1 MGRRREMSALEI
13 KYYLENR
20 DWLCEHSNYEDIE
33 AMDEMIPYDLIH
45 ELLKDIR
52 RLQTLVMETRDEV
65 NALSPIGKVY
75 DMTAENV
82 FSGIYDDHPAL
93 DRYIK
98 LFEGDALI
106 PWEC

>member
-1 MGRRREMSALEI
+1 MGAFEM

-20 DWLCEHSNYEDIE
+20 DWLCEYLGYEDIE
-33 AMDEMIPYDLIH
+33 AMDEMVPYDLIH

-52 RLQTLVMETRDEV
+52 RLQALVMETRDEV
-65 NALSPIGKVY
+65 NVLSPDCKVY

-82 FSGIYDDHPAL
+82 FNSIYDEHPAL

-98 LFEGDALI
+98 LFEDDALI
-106 PWEC
+106 PWEF

>member
-1 MGRRREMSALEI
+1 MSAYEM

-52 RLQTLVMETRDEV
+52 RLQALVMETRDEV
-65 NALSPIGKVY
+65 NALSPTCIVY
-75 DMTAENV
+75 DITSENIFNGV
-82 FSGIYDDHPAL
+82 YNDHPAL

-98 LFEGDALI
+98 LFEVDALI
-106 PWEC
+106 PWEF

>member
-1 MGRRREMSALEI
+1 MSAFEMR
-13 KYYLENR
+13 YYLENR
-20 DWLCEHSNYEDIE
+20 DWLCEHSNYVDIE

-52 RLQTLVMETRDEV
+52 RLQTLVMETRNEV

-82 FSGIYDDHPAL
+82 FSGNYDDHPAL